1 MQYHSSFTF
10 YLLLEIVA
18 KQGKKHKIND
28 PCNGVTSIKRF
39 DKSEVV
45 DGKDKGRGRSESYM
59 VTTVIKRRRLIQSM
73 VPFKPN
79 KIIHLLRRLFW
90 TLICIIVDSFPL
102 YHNLIRFPSRG
113 PHNQLCLSY
122 FLNMFLFGGSTSWRC
137 HAEKHYPGEPK
148 PCQKEKTKTTTK
160 PRRKQ
165 RGESKRPHVRYPKRR
180 HFRGVFGGSIGVGE
194 SFGIN

>member
-1 MQYHSSFTF
+1 MIPVMGLRQ
-10 YLLLEIVA
+10 LKDL
-18 KQGKKHKIND
+18 INLKWLMERIR
-28 PCNGVTSIKRF
+28 G
-39 DKSEVV
+39 
-45 DGKDKGRGRSESYM
+45 GGRSESYM

-165 RGESKRPHVRYPKRR
+165 RGESKRPHVRYPRRR